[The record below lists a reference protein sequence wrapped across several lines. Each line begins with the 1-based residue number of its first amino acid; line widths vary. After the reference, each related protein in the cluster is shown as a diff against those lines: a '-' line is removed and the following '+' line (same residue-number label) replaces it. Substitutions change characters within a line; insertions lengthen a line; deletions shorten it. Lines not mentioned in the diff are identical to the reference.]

1 MKNLNI
7 KLPALPYMMEEA
19 FKKLK
24 INFQFVGNDTKKIL
38 ITSSIPNEGKSFVA
52 VQLWQM
58 LAESGSKTMFLDLD
72 MRNSVL
78 IKRLNMEF
86 EEENPVGIDYYLSGQ
101 CEYEDVIYKT
111 NVEHGDFIPCIN
123 LLENPTSL
131 IEDHRFEELLER
143 LSKEYRY
150 IIIDSAPL
158 AAAADANVIA
168 TMSDGAVFVVRNE
181 YTSRKLIRTSMQQLE
196 QIHCK
201 LLGVV
206 LNRESVSSKSYGKYG
221 YYGYDGYYGGD
232 REDK

>member
-1 MKNLNI
+1 M
-7 KLPALPYMMEEA
+7 
-19 FKKLK
+19 
-24 INFQFVGNDTKKIL
+24 
-38 ITSSIPNEGKSFVA
+38 
-52 VQLWQM
+52 
-58 LAESGSKTMFLDLD
+58 
-72 MRNSVL
+72 
-78 IKRLNMEF
+78 
-86 EEENPVGIDYYLSGQ
+86 
-101 CEYEDVIYKT
+101 
-111 NVEHGDFIPCIN
+111 EHGDFIPCIN

-131 IEDHRFEELLER
+131 IEDHRFEELLDR

-158 AAAADANVIA
+158 ASAADANVIA

-181 YTSRKLIRTSMQQLE
+181 YTSRKLIRTSIQQLD

-221 YYGYDGYYGGD
+221 YYGYDGYYRGD

>member
-1 MKNLNI
+1 
-7 KLPALPYMMEEA
+7 
-19 FKKLK
+19 
-24 INFQFVGNDTKKIL
+24 
-38 ITSSIPNEGKSFVA
+38 
-52 VQLWQM
+52 
-58 LAESGSKTMFLDLD
+58 

-86 EEENPVGIDYYLSGQ
+86 EDENPVGIDYYLSGQ

-131 IEDHRFEELLER
+131 IEDHRFEELLDR

-158 AAAADANVIA
+158 ASAADANVIA

-181 YTSRKLIRTSMQQLE
+181 YTSRKLIRTSIQQLE

-206 LNRESVSSKSYGKYG
+206 LNRESVSSKSYGKYD
-221 YYGYDGYYGGD
+221 YYGYDGYYRGD